1 MLLVRDVVVLRAMIK
16 GWRSA
21 GDTVALVPTM
31 GALHAGHLSL
41 LKLANQ
47 RAERSIV
54 SIFVNPRQFG
64 PNEDLDRY
72 PRREDQDLAL
82 LDSVG
87 CDLVFAPS
95 AAAIYPPGFA
105 TRVSVARLGDGLEGA
120 SRPGHF
126 DGVATVV
133 AKLLAMTLPDIAVF
147 GEKDWQQLA
156 IIRRLVADLELPV
169 EIVGAPI
176 VRDADGLA
184 LSSRNVYLSPVQ
196 RMQAVALPQTMAATA
211 QTLASGAPVN
221 ETLAAG
227 MARLLH
233 AGFVSVDYLS
243 LVDAQSL
250 EPVVAL
256 RLPARLVGA
265 AMLGTTRLLDNLAV
279 EPLS

>member
-1 MLLVRDVVVLRAMIK
+1 MQLVRDVVTLRAVIK
-16 GWRSA
+16 GWRST

-41 LKLANQ
+41 LKLANE

-72 PRREDQDLAL
+72 PRREDQDRAL

-87 CDLVFAPS
+87 YDLVFAPS
-95 AAAIYPPGFA
+95 VAAIYPPGFA
-105 TRVSVARLGDGLEGA
+105 THVSVARLGDGLEGA
-120 SRPGHF
+120 ARPGHF

-133 AKLLAMTLPDIAVF
+133 AKLLTMTLPDIAVF

-156 IIRRLVADLELPV
+156 IIRRLVADLDLPI
-169 EIVGAPI
+169 EIIGAPI

-184 LSSRNVYLSPVQ
+184 LSSRNAYLTPVQ
-196 RMQAVALPQTMAATA
+196 RVQAVALPQTMVATA
-211 QTLASGAPVN
+211 QELASGAPVS

-227 MARLLH
+227 VARLLQ

-250 EPVVAL
+250 EPLVAL
-256 RLPARLVGA
+256 QMPARLVGA
-265 AMLGTTRLLDNLAV
+265 AMLGTTRLLDNFAV
-279 EPLS
+279 EPLP